1 MKATRWHL
9 WLTTG
14 LCALVFSIGPLPASS
29 AQPPCC
35 SEDPAFSYFLF
46 PKPSQRYHYLVRY
59 EILFSTVLNKEK
71 GFFVILPEDFYQ
83 NSTAKYP
90 VLFLLHGYNFHR
102 TGIWWKVTSPEKA
115 KRLLCEVK
123 EEEYHWLLYEDI
135 AVVAYAM
142 TDPKNRTYR
151 DLEKSLEKRFQ
162 ELSRFGGLAKG
173 DYKPEEIAKSIV
185 SHNLH
190 PQKNLDDPFYP
201 LQKMVI
207 VLPDGD
213 NGFYTDENE
222 GRRLFPETK
231 NRKACDDFY
240 PGEAM
245 NYSLFPF
252 FYMKPGAIGKHES
265 YFLELVQYL
274 ESQSPYKE
282 RLLRRRGLGGI
293 SMGGFGAMKLGLKY
307 PDLFRS
313 LSSQS
318 GLLDIELLQNKW
330 MMKMVMPEFLE
341 VFGHFEPHQLPYGS
355 SLDLK
360 YIQAYNPL
368 TLIKNRGINQ
378 RPGWLY
384 FDYGSKEGF
393 DGITKGN
400 KNFEKLLKEGNRQIP
415 VQPFNG
421 DSGHNYRFWR
431 SRSGN
436 ILQHHSDVFQKG
448 LSLDP

>member
-9 WLTTG
+9 LLTTG
-14 LCALVFSIGPLPASS
+14 VCVLAFSIGP
-29 AQPPCC
+29 
-35 SEDPAFSYFLF
+35 F
-46 PKPSQRYHYLVRY
+46 PKPSQTYPYLVRY
-59 EILFSTVLNKEK
+59 EVFFSNLLNKEK

-83 NSTAKYP
+83 NPMAKYP

-142 TDPKNRTYR
+142 TDSKSRTYR

-162 ELSRFGGLAKG
+162 ELSQFGGLGKG
-173 DYKPEEIAKSIV
+173 DDRPEEIAQSIV
-185 SHNLH
+185 SYNLH
-190 PQKNLDDPFYP
+190 PQKNLNDPFHP

-222 GRRLFPETK
+222 GKRLFPETK
-231 NRKACDDFY
+231 NQKACDDFY

-252 FYMKPGAIGKHES
+252 LYMKPGAVGKHES
-265 YFLELVQYL
+265 YFLELLQYL
-274 ESQSPYKE
+274 EFQSQYKE
-282 RLLRRRGLGGI
+282 RLLRTRGLGGI
-293 SMGGFGAMKLGLKY
+293 SMGGFGAMKLGLKF
-307 PDLFRS
+307 PHLFRS

-318 GLLDIELLQNKW
+318 GLLDIEILRDKW

-341 VFGHFEPHQLPYGS
+341 VFGRLEPHRLPSGS
-355 SLDLK
+355 ALDMK
-360 YIQAYNPL
+360 HIQANNPL
-368 TLIKNRGINQ
+368 TLIKKKGLNQ
-378 RPGWLY
+378 LPDWLY

-393 DGITKGN
+393 DGIIEGN
-400 KNFEKLLKEGNRQIP
+400 KTFEKLLKEGNRQIP

-421 DSGHNYRFWR
+421 KSGHNFQFWR

-436 ILQHHSDVFQKG
+436 VLQHHSDVFNGIEGSRGQGFK
-448 LSLDP
+448 